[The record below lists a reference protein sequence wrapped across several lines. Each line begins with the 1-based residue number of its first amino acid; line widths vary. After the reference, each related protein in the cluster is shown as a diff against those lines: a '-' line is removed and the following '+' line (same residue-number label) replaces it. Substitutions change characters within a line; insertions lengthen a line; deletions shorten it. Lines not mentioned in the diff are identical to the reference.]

1 MGHVGHCRGGRSAEV
16 ASGSLMF
23 IVLSE
28 QKELVPVTAI
38 SGKTFYSKPPAK
50 PSRPADVSL
59 VPINIQ
65 LMDNGK

>member
-1 MGHVGHCRGGRSAEV
+1 MEVTVGGRSAKV

-23 IVLSE
+23 ILLSE
-28 QKELVPVTAI
+28 QKEVVPVTAI

-50 PSRPADVSL
+50 PERPADISP

-65 LMDNGK
+65 PMDEGK